1 MFPPLD
7 SKLLDCA
14 MFVAVQCSLVSIS
27 ETLPRF
33 EAVFGLIASE
43 VLFFSFL
50 FFLSDF
56 SLSSPQI
63 ALREKHEF
71 NDDDL

>member
-14 MFVAVQCSLVSIS
+14 MFLAVQCSLVSIS

-50 FFLSDF
+50 FFFVRLFVVF
-56 SLSSPQI
+56 STNRI
-63 ALREKHEF
+63 TGEA
-71 NDDDL
+71 